1 MGPGATCYQQ
11 DFFIDAHE
19 RKRLNNSIKCLIAQL
34 ADGV

>member
-11 DFFIDAHE
+11 DFIDAHKKE
-19 RKRLNNSIKCLIAQL
+19 ASNNSIKCLIAQL